1 MIYLKR
7 VSLLF
12 AASAFV
18 LLTGLRANA
27 FPVDKVVSNQAKE
40 DYSISTP
47 MVYDDEAIM
56 RFVDEMNLNTPYYYG
71 TGIVVSS
78 VTLDQNNINVNSN
91 CSPLI
96 GMGLAYVTNND
107 IENSK
112 QQVALLLYQAMESME
127 PDVNGNKFLG
137 VLIDKNMVFNYNYYV
152 QGASTPACVIKITA
166 EYIERVGN
174 IEKNGYYI

>member
-1 MIYLKR
+1 
-7 VSLLF
+7 
-12 AASAFV
+12 
-18 LLTGLRANA
+18 
-27 FPVDKVVSNQAKE
+27 
-40 DYSISTP
+40 